1 MLYAEHEP
9 SKIRSLSFSHLPS
22 YFMHVL
28 LKVWMQDYDICEPVC
43 VCAHMPA
50 FCFFFSSI
58 SGFFFFFNLFHWSI
72 VDLQCC
78 ITFCCTAWWFHVYT
92 YMCTIDIFFFIF
104 FFIMVYH
111 RILKD
116 IPVLYNRT
124 LRLIHPKYNS
134 FAPAALK
141 PPLCPSLTAFLLAAA
156 SLFFMSVSLFHR

>member
-58 SGFFFFFNLFHWSI
+58 SGFFFLFPWSI
-72 VDLQCC
+72 VDLECC

-92 YMCTIDIFFFIF
+92 YMCTIDIF